1 VFFDAAKRALVAT
14 YRRRSAIG
22 LVGDGIDVE
31 TGRWT
36 GTDSHISGGIDSY
49 YEYLWKCWKVFGDH
63 DCLDM
68 WNHSIAAVNQYLA
81 DDTGGE
87 LWYGHADMNSGKR
100 GRTEYG
106 ALDAFFPGLLA
117 FAGQVE
123 RARRLQDSSFK
134 MWNQYGIE
142 PETLDYRS
150 MKVEDA
156 GYALR
161 PEIVE
166 STFYL
171 YRLTGEQRYRSMGR
185 SLFLDFVKYCR
196 APNGYAAL
204 ESVITKQQRNAMQS
218 FVFAETFKYFYLL
231 FSPPATIDFEHI
243 VFNTEAHPLAR
254 FSTPRA
260 D

>member
-1 VFFDAAKRALVAT
+1 
-14 YRRRSAIG
+14 
-22 LVGDGIDVE
+22 
-31 TGRWT
+31 
-36 GTDSHISGGIDSY
+36 
-49 YEYLWKCWKVFGDH
+49 
-63 DCLDM
+63 M
-68 WNHSIAAVNQYLA
+68 WNL
-81 DDTGGE
+81 
-87 LWYGHADMNSGKR
+87 
-100 GRTEYG
+100 
-106 ALDAFFPGLLA
+106 
-117 FAGQVE
+117 
-123 RARRLQDSSFK
+123 
-134 MWNQYGIE
+134 YGIE
-142 PETLDYRS
+142 PESLDYRR

-196 APNGYAAL
+196 ARNGYAAL

-260 D
+260 H